1 MGDIYLSILFGLK
14 TKSDYY
20 KAIKQSG
27 ELDFE
32 MEDLN
37 IMIGEA
43 EDAFFTRDDFQKNQ
57 VIKTAFIMPLPKDI
71 IGHKKLNNRPK
82 RPNEYRILFIDYA
95 FANTTGKSEN
105 DNTIIGCMYGIYED
119 KIMKRGVEYLTTH
132 EASDTLGTA
141 NLIRQLFWLYHCD
154 YIVLDLRNGGEI
166 HYNLLTQQY
175 DDLGY
180 PNWNYHGFTVVN
192 DDSLNVVPRNKIDDL
207 ISRTIDPQAIPCIIP
222 IVATADFNSLM
233 WLEMKKQLQ
242 NENVSFLIDD
252 MEYEQLLNTRNDYF
266 KLTSEEKADLKYPYS
281 QIMLLINEAVN
292 LSQEWKDG
300 RVKLEE
306 PRTGTKDRIVA
317 CSYGNYF
324 LTLLENKLAQK
335 EQSKDDDIDWDNIS
349 LVV

>member
-1 MGDIYLSILFGLK
+1 M
-14 TKSDYY
+14 
-20 KAIKQSG
+20 
-27 ELDFE
+27 
-32 MEDLN
+32 
-37 IMIGEA
+37 
-43 EDAFFTRDDFQKNQ
+43 
-57 VIKTAFIMPLPKDI
+57 
-71 IGHKKLNNRPK
+71 
-82 RPNEYRILFIDYA
+82 
-95 FANTTGKSEN
+95 
-105 DNTIIGCMYGIYED
+105 
-119 KIMKRGVEYLTTH
+119 
-132 EASDTLGTA
+132 
-141 NLIRQLFWLYHCD
+141 
-154 YIVLDLRNGGEI
+154 
-166 HYNLLTQQY
+166 
-175 DDLGY
+175 
-180 PNWNYHGFTVVN
+180 N

-266 KLTSEEKADLKYPYS
+266 KLTSEEKANLKYPYA
-281 QIMLLINEAVN
+281 QTMLLINEAVN

-317 CSYGNYF
+317 CAYGNYF

-335 EQSKDDDIDWDNIS
+335 EQSKDIDIDWDNIS